1 MIRIPGKIPIII
13 HPWFWVIALLIG
25 FLNTTH
31 LLGIFIWA
39 FVILVSIIVHELGHA
54 LMARFFGKPARID
67 LVAFGGVTSYPSQG
81 LSYVKQFFIVLNGP
95 LFGFLLF
102 LGSLYLTRFA
112 FFQNSALLLET
123 LRVSIFVNL
132 FWTLVN
138 LLPILPLDGGQLLRV
153 FLEGIWG
160 VKGFRASLIIGMI
173 ISIGLAFTGF
183 IYQNFILGAI
193 FFLFAFQSF
202 DHFRRTKL
210 LTSQDQSDDLR
221 KKLLQAED
229 ALRLHH
235 KEEAK
240 TLFEELHKQEAKGV
254 IYHTATQYLAF
265 LYFEEGR
272 KEEAYKLLLSIKDN
286 LANEAIC
293 LLHLLSAENNNF
305 ALTAELSSTCY
316 ELSPNQEVA
325 LRNARAFAS
334 LNQSTPSAGWLQ
346 TAWSLKHYDVQK
358 VVQEEVFS
366 QVAKDP
372 KFQKLINQLH
382 A

>member
-1 MIRIPGKIPIII
+1 LIRIPGKIPIII

-293 LLHLLSAENNNF
+293 LL
-305 ALTAELSSTCY
+305 Y
-316 ELSPNQEVA
+316 
-325 LRNARAFAS
+325 
-334 LNQSTPSAGWLQ
+334 
-346 TAWSLKHYDVQK
+346 
-358 VVQEEVFS
+358 
-366 QVAKDP
+366 
-372 KFQKLINQLH
+372 
-382 A
+382 